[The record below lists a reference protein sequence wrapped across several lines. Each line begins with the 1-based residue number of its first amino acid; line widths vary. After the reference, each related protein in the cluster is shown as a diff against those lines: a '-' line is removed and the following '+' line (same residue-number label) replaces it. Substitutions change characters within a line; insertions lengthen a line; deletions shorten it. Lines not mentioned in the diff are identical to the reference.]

1 MTVRLTVLGC
11 GDAFSHGGRMTSAY
25 LVEDGGGLLMLD
37 FGLTALMSLQ
47 RAGIAPDAVETV
59 VLSHLHGDHFGA
71 LPVLLLWR
79 EVYGDPARPLTII
92 APPGM
97 PARLRALHE
106 AMYPGS
112 WRKPWRFPLELVE
125 LAPGVPMQR
134 GGRRITSLPVNHDAG
149 VEPATGVRLETQGR
163 VIAFSGDS
171 GWCESLVELARGADL
186 FLCEC
191 NLLSGPGARGHMSHE
206 RLAAELPRLSARRIL
221 LVHMGAEMLAAP
233 GPFAA
238 ERAEDGMTITL

>member
-11 GDAFSHGGRMTSAY
+11 GDAFSDGGRMTSAY
-25 LVEDGGGLLMLD
+25 LVEDRAGRLMLD
-37 FGLTALMSLQ
+37 FGLTALTSLQ
-47 RAGIAPDAVETV
+47 RAGIAPDSVETI

-79 EVYGDPARPLTII
+79 EFHGDPAHPLTVIG
-92 APPGM
+92 PPGM

-112 WRKPWRFPLELVE
+112 WRTAWRFPLELVE
-125 LAPGVPMQR
+125 LAPGEPMER

-149 VEPATGVRLETQGR
+149 AEPATGLRLETDGR

-171 GWCESLVELARGADL
+171 GWCESLVALAEGADL

-191 NLLSGPGARGHMSHE
+191 NLWSGPGEGGHMSHE

-221 LVHMGAEMLAAP
+221 LVHMGPEMLSHS
-233 GPFAA
+233 GPLAA
-238 ERAEDGMTITL
+238 ERAEDGMVIAL